1 MEPTA
6 LGVDPLL
13 TSWLGRL
20 PVGVREHKALLG
32 DLFHALVPEGLR
44 FVRKQLKETVATVNN
59 NLVSEGWSTVLR
71 LGLGAHWR
79 GRRSEKQGGRQPVS
93 PGLVMESATWAWCGT
108 TLSLHAPIN
117 PSSASHCVT

>member
-20 PVGVREHKALLG
+20 PVGVREHKALLA
-32 DLFHALVPEGLR
+32 DLFNALVPEGLR

-59 NLVSEGWSTVLR
+59 NLVGHGVNCYR
-71 LGLGAHWR
+71 VGC
-79 GRRSEKQGGRQPVS
+79 
-93 PGLVMESATWAWCGT
+93 VMG
-108 TLSLHAPIN
+108 
-117 PSSASHCVT
+117 